1 MSKPSKYHPRHLIIG
16 IFERDPILKQ
26 LARPV
31 PENTIRG
38 DVIHQMIKDMVY
50 TNQREEGLGLV
61 GPQVFRPFQVMVI
74 DPQKSAL
81 HENIKRIRP
90 IVMINP
96 ELTFTTITTVEET
109 ETCLSH
115 PGVVGTVRRF
125 KRVQVK
131 FRDCEGG
138 TQTEMYDGL
147 IARIFQQG
155 YDLLQGIPF
164 TEKILSKQQVAENA

>member
-1 MSKPSKYHPRHLIIG
+1 MSKPCKYHPQHLIIG

-38 DVIHQMIKDMVY
+38 DVIHQMIMDMVY
-50 TNQREEGLGLV
+50 TNQCEEGLGLV
-61 GPQVFRPFQVMVI
+61 GPQVFRPYQVMVI
-74 DPQKSAL
+74 DPQKSAF
-81 HENIKRIRP
+81 HKNIKRIRP

-96 ELTFTTITTVEET
+96 ELIFASNTTEQAT

-115 PGVVGTVRRF
+115 PGVLGTVERF

-138 TQTEMYDGL
+138 NHTEMYDGL
-147 IARIFQQG
+147 IARIFQRG
-155 YDLLQGIPF
+155 YDILQGIPF
-164 TEKILSKQQVAENA
+164 TEKILHKQPITETA